1 MSGLVLYGVA
11 LFFALSACHFARGR
25 RTNPRAIA
33 RYSCYATALLAAAL
47 LLLAPPTVQ
56 AADRLHRLGIAPAV
70 PVLLG
75 DVLRI
80 GAACAIRLLAGVLR
94 DPEGVS
100 DNSRRISARRWA
112 PGWACRRSVLV
123 LGRTWAFRR
132 CVQAGCPASC
142 ARRELSDTPDLPRR
156 AVRRQLALLAGV
168 LGVRAVLFVAA
179 APGLDASDLTA
190 APSTGAR
197 LALAGY
203 TAAGVLYLAYCLT
216 ALLRQLAR
224 LARAAAPGRQR
235 SGLRLLTLSLVAGL
249 LWNAWG
255 VDDVVQAAA
264 TGTQAGAEDALCGV
278 LGLLCVAL
286 LAAGLGTTVWPAA
299 HAAVRG
305 WLRAHRRYRALAPL
319 WRDLHTV
326 LPEIA
331 LAPASRLPLLPP
343 RDPQFALYRRIIE
356 IHDARLILR
365 QHLDPRTPRWLAAAA
380 SRFPP
385 SAARAG
391 ATAEAAALAAALERA
406 AAGARPNP
414 DTPRTAPAAE
424 PPHALGQDL
433 ESEADHL
440 AHLTRVYA
448 TCPAVAEVRARA
460 RAAAPSPAAPDPDPV
475 ASPAR

>member
-56 AADRLHRLGIAPAV
+56 AGDRLHLLGIAPAV

-80 GAACAIRLLAGVLR
+80 GAACAIRLLALALR
-94 DPEGVS
+94 DPE
-100 DNSRRISARRWA
+100 
-112 PGWACRRSVLV
+112 
-123 LGRTWAFRR
+123 
-132 CVQAGCPASC
+132 PA
-142 ARRELSDTPDLPRR
+142 RR

-203 TAAGVLYLAYCLT
+203 TAAGVLYLACCLT
-216 ALLRQLAR
+216 ALLRRLAR

-255 VDDVVQAAA
+255 VDDVVQAAV

-299 HAAVRG
+299 YAAVRR

-385 SAARAG
+385 AAARAGATAG

-424 PPHALGQDL
+424 SPHALGQDL
-433 ESEADHL
+433 ESEADQL

-460 RAAAPSPAAPDPDPV
+460 RAAASCPTAPDPDPV
-475 ASPAR
+475 ASPVR

>member
-1 MSGLVLYGVA
+1 MSDLALYGVA

-47 LLLAPPTVQ
+47 LLLAPATVQ
-56 AADRLHRLGIAPAV
+56 AADRLRQLGIAPAL

-75 DVLRI
+75 DTLRI
-80 GAACAIRLLAGVLR
+80 GAACAIRLLALALR
-94 DPEGVS
+94 APEGVS
-100 DNSRRISARRWA
+100 EKSRRIGARRRA
-112 PGWACRRSVLV
+112 P
-123 LGRTWAFRR
+123 LGAPPGR
-132 CVQAGCPASC
+132 QAGGASR
-142 ARRELSDTPDLPRR
+142 ARRESSDTPGPARR

-168 LGVRAVLFVAA
+168 LAVRAVLLAAA
-179 APGLDASDLTA
+179 APGLAATDLTA

-203 TAAGVLYLAYCLT
+203 TAAGVLYLAHCLA

-235 SGLRLLTLSLVAGL
+235 TGLRLLTLSLATGL

-255 VDDVVQAAA
+255 VDDVVQAAS
-264 TGTQAGAEDALCGV
+264 TGTQAGAEDALCSV

-286 LAAGLGTTVWPAA
+286 LATGLGTTVWPAA

-331 LAPASRLPLLPP
+331 LAPARRLPLLPP

-365 QHLDPRTPRWLAAAA
+365 HHLDPRTPQWLVGATR
-380 SRFPP
+380 RFPP
-385 SAARAG
+385 PAARAD

-414 DTPRTAPAAE
+414 DTPRTALAAE
-424 PPHALGQDL
+424 PPRALGQDL
-433 ESEADHL
+433 ESEADDL
-440 AHLTRVYA
+440 ARLTRVYA
-448 TCPAVAEVRARA
+448 TCPAVAEVRTRA
-460 RAAAPSPAAPDPDPV
+460 RAARTAAPSPTAPDPI

>member
-56 AADRLHRLGIAPAV
+56 AADRLHLLGIAPAV

-80 GAACAIRLLAGVLR
+80 GAACAIRLLALALR
-94 DPEGVS
+94 DPE
-100 DNSRRISARRWA
+100 
-112 PGWACRRSVLV
+112 
-123 LGRTWAFRR
+123 
-132 CVQAGCPASC
+132 PA
-142 ARRELSDTPDLPRR
+142 RR

-216 ALLRQLAR
+216 ALLRRLAR

-255 VDDVVQAAA
+255 VDDVVQAAV

-286 LAAGLGTTVWPAA
+286 LAAGLGSTVWPAA
-299 HAAVRG
+299 HAAVRR

-380 SRFPP
+380 AARFPP
-385 SAARAG
+385 SAARVGATAG

-414 DTPRTAPAAE
+414 DTPRAAPAAE
-424 PPHALGQDL
+424 PPRALGQDL
-433 ESEADHL
+433 ESEADQL

-460 RAAAPSPAAPDPDPV
+460 RAAASSTAADPGPV
-475 ASPAR
+475 ASPVR

>member
-11 LFFALSACHFARGR
+11 LFFALSAWHFARGR

-56 AADRLHRLGIAPAV
+56 AADRLHRLGIAPAL

-75 DVLRI
+75 DTLRI

-94 DPEGVS
+94 TPE
-100 DNSRRISARRWA
+100 
-112 PGWACRRSVLV
+112 
-123 LGRTWAFRR
+123 
-132 CVQAGCPASC
+132 PA
-142 ARRELSDTPDLPRR
+142 RR

-216 ALLRQLAR
+216 TLLRQLAR

-286 LAAGLGTTVWPAA
+286 LATGLGTTVWPAA

-365 QHLDPRTPRWLAAAA
+365 QHLDPRTPRWLAAAT

-385 SAARAG
+385 SAARAD

-424 PPHALGQDL
+424 PPHALGPDL

-448 TCPAVAEVRARA
+448 TCPAVAEVRACA
-460 RAAAPSPAAPDPDPV
+460 RAAAPSPSAPDPDPV
-475 ASPAR
+475 ASPVR